1 MVRVLALHNR
11 CQPWRGIEFFLI
23 QFSSLTEHPQ
33 QRRGSGQKSAGF
45 PPLQSGGG
53 EQQRRAVKISQRIA
67 AARERIAAQGIG
79 KGERGKLA
87 RILQG
92 EILCQPARG
101 NKKLDF

>member
-53 EQQRRAVKISQRIA
+53 A
-67 AARERIAAQGIG
+67 AAQGGQNFAADRSSAGADRSAGNRKGGAGKIG
-79 KGERGKLA
+79 ADPAGGNFMPTRAGE
-87 RILQG
+87 
-92 EILCQPARG
+92 
-101 NKKLDF
+101 